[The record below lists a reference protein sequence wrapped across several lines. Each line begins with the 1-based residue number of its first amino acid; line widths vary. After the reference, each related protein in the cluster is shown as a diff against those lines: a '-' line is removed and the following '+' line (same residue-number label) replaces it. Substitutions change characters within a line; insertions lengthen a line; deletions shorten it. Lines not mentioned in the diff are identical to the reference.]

1 MINVRDVTISDLLP
15 YTMKTPKN
23 IALSKAFGE
32 MTRYL
37 YDTLQSVVFWADIKT
52 ASDMLLIQWR
62 RKLIVRFMKTV

>member
-1 MINVRDVTISDLLP
+1 MIKVRDVTISDLLP

-37 YDTLQSVVFWADIKT
+37 YGYSAICYILGGY
-52 ASDMLLIQWR
+52 
-62 RKLIVRFMKTV
+62 

>member
-37 YDTLQSVVFWADIKT
+37 YDTLQSVVFWAGYKNG
-52 ASDMLLIQWR
+52 
-62 RKLIVRFMKTV
+62 K